1 MLLGMPAA
9 CARQALAAMGAA
21 TDLRL
26 GAVPI
31 GHIGRAMSLF
41 GRVLLANAAVL
52 AIATLLLLFTPI
64 EISFPVTNTQAAILV
79 TGFVISVILNML
91 LLRGVIAPL
100 RRLTDTMRAIEPLN
114 PGRRLTIRGADAD
127 VAALATAF
135 NEMLD
140 RLETERRESGRR
152 ELLAQ
157 EAERQRIAR
166 ELHDEVGQVLTGVV
180 LELEHAARNAR
191 EEGAPQLVA
200 AREAVRRSLD
210 DVRRIARELR
220 PEVLDDLGLQSALRS
235 LCTAAAA
242 HDDLRVERRF
252 ELRDPVSPEV
262 ELVVY
267 RVAQESLTNVMRHA
281 DASEVLVALGT
292 VDGGLRLV
300 VRDNGRGMPERREL
314 GAGIAGMQ
322 ERALHVGGR
331 LTVAPAASGGT
342 EVRLDIPLPEGP
354 A

>member
-1 MLLGMPAA
+1 
-9 CARQALAAMGAA
+9 
-21 TDLRL
+21 
-26 GAVPI
+26 
-31 GHIGRAMSLF
+31 MSLF
-41 GRVLLANAAVL
+41 LRVLLANAAVL
-52 AIATLLLLFTPI
+52 AIATLLLLFSPI
-64 EISFPVTNTQAAILV
+64 EISFPVTNTQAIILV
-79 TGFVISVILNML
+79 TGFIVSVLLNML

-100 RRLTDTMRAIEPLN
+100 RRLTDTMRSVEPLQ
-114 PGRRLTIRGADAD
+114 PGRRLSIRGADAD

-135 NEMLD
+135 NDMLD

-180 LELEHAARNAR
+180 LELQQAQRRAAPDDALQI
-191 EEGAPQLVA
+191 AA

-235 LCTAAAA
+235 LCTSASA
-242 HDDLRVERRF
+242 HQDLRVERRF
-252 ELRDPVSPEV
+252 ELDDTPVSPEV

-281 DASEVLVALGT
+281 DASEVLVALRHI
-292 VDGGLRLV
+292 DGGLRLV
-300 VRDNGRGMPERREL
+300 VRDDGRGMPTYADF

-331 LTVAPAASGGT
+331 LTVAPAPAGGT
-342 EVRLDIPLPEGP
+342 EVRLDIPLPEGL